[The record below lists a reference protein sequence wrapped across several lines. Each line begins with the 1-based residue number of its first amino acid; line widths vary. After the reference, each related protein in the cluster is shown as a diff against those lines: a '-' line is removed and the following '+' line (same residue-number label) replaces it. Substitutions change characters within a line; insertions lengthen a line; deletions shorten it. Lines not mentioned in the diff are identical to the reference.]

1 MKATENSATSPL
13 VLVVD
18 DEPGSRLLIRAAL
31 MQGDFTVEEAAT
43 GQCAV
48 SMYEELS
55 PDIVLLDVMMP
66 GMNGFE
72 TCAAL
77 RKLPGIQHI
86 PILMITGLDDL
97 DSIERAYQ
105 VGASNFVTKPIN
117 AALLRHHV
125 NYMLRASQAEAALR
139 KSEERYALAARGAND
154 GLWDWDLETNTVHY
168 SERWQNMLGYQDSEL
183 RNHPESW
190 LSRIH
195 GDDVERVRAALA
207 SHIEGRTSHFQ
218 SEYRVL
224 TKDSAYRWVLCRGL
238 AVRDPQGNAYRMAG
252 SQTDITDRKR
262 AEEQLMHDALHDAL
276 TGLPN
281 RSRFLEHVDHCLKH
295 SRRRADYVF
304 AVIFLDLDRF
314 KNINDSLGHASG
326 DQLLIKFSHRIE
338 QGLRDTDTLAR
349 LGGDEFT
356 ILAENIEG
364 VPDVTRLV
372 ERIQKALTE
381 PFELAGQTVFV
392 TTSMGIT
399 LNTTGYDRP
408 GEMLRDADAAM
419 YRAKALGRA
428 RYAIFDEKMHAH
440 AVNVLQTETE
450 LKTAVARSEFIL
462 HYQPIVNLPA
472 SDVVGFEALLRWHH
486 PTRGLLAP
494 GEFLSVAEETGI
506 IVPIGHWVLEEACR
520 QMRAW
525 QDELPAARDMF
536 VSVNISTT
544 EFGHHGFLEHV
555 YRVLESTRLDP
566 GSLKLEITEHVLIK
580 NTDRAT
586 EVLSELRNA
595 GIQLSI
601 DDFGTGYSSLSY
613 LHQFPF
619 DILKIDRSFIRRLDK
634 SSDSLEIV
642 RAIVTLAH
650 NLGMTVVAEG
660 SETVNEVT
668 KLKSLFCEYV
678 QGHVFSEPLDK
689 DDAAAVIAGLLND
702 RLSHV

>member
-1 MKATENSATSPL
+1 
-13 VLVVD
+13 
-18 DEPGSRLLIRAAL
+18 
-31 MQGDFTVEEAAT
+31 MQGNFAVVEAAT
-43 GQCAV
+43 GQDAIFK
-48 SMYEELS
+48 YREFL

-66 GMNGFE
+66 GMDGFE

-77 RKLPGIQHI
+77 RKLPGMQHT

-97 DSIERAYQ
+97 DSIERAYEA
-105 VGASNFVTKPIN
+105 GASNFVTKPLN
-117 AALLRHHV
+117 TALLKHHV

-139 KSEERYALAARGAND
+139 KSEERYALAACGAND

-168 SERWQNMLGYQDSEL
+168 SERWQTMLGYENSEL
-183 RNHPESW
+183 GNQPENW
-190 LSRIH
+190 LTRIH
-195 GDDVERVRAALA
+195 RNDAEHVKAALA
-207 SHIEGRTSHFQ
+207 SHIQGRTSHFQ
-218 SEYRVL
+218 SEYRIL
-224 TKDSAYRWVLCRGL
+224 SKDSVYRWVLCRGL

-262 AEEQLMHDALHDAL
+262 AEEQLIHDALHDAL

-281 RSRFLEHVDHCLKH
+281 RSLFLEQVDHCLKQ
-295 SRRRADYVF
+295 SRRMADYMF

-314 KNINDSLGHASG
+314 KTVNDSLGHVAG
-326 DQLLIKFSHRIE
+326 DQLLIEFSLRIG
-338 QGLRDTDTLAR
+338 QCLRETDALAR
-349 LGGDEFT
+349 FGGDEFT

-372 ERIQKALTE
+372 ERIQAALTA
-381 PFELAGQTVFV
+381 PFELAGQTVFA
-392 TTSMGIT
+392 TSSMGIT

-450 LKTAVARSEFIL
+450 LKTAVARSEFTL
-462 HYQPIVNLPA
+462 HYQPIVKLPA
-472 SDVVGFEALLRWHH
+472 SDVVGFEALLRWQHA
-486 PTRGLLAP
+486 TRGLLLP
-494 GEFLSVAEETGI
+494 EEFLSVAEETGI
-506 IVPIGHWVLEEACR
+506 IVPIGHWVLAEACR

-525 QDELPAARDMF
+525 QDELPASRDLF

-544 EFGHHGFLEHV
+544 EFGDHGFLDHV
-555 YRVLESTRLDP
+555 HRVLESTKLDP
-566 GSLKLEITEHVLIK
+566 NSLKLEITEHVLIK
-580 NTDRAT
+580 NTDTAT
-586 EVLSELRNA
+586 KVLSELRNL

-601 DDFGTGYSSLSY
+601 DDFGTGYSSFSY

-619 DILKIDRSFIRRLDK
+619 DILKIDRSFISRLDTD
-634 SSDSLEIV
+634 SDNLEIV

-660 SETVNEVT
+660 SETFNEVAT
-668 KLKSLFCEYV
+668 LKSLFCEYA
-678 QGHVFSEPLDK
+678 QGYVFSEPLDK
-689 DDAAAVIAGLLND
+689 DDATAVIAGLLND
-702 RLSHV
+702 RVSHG